1 MQIRHNTSIDE
12 LYELQSDYPSFLNL
26 LLEQED
32 NFRTDIARGL
42 VSGKKSLMPKYLY
55 DKRGSE
61 LFERITLLPEYY
73 LTRSEQAIMDA
84 HAAEMLALAEEDFWL
99 VELGAGSGKKTRAL
113 LNVISQNLTNGRING
128 RTNARY
134 LPIDISEVF
143 LQESSSILQNDF
155 PNIPITAVCA
165 EFLQGVQYIAQER
178 NNDAPSQQ
186 LVIYFPGSTLGNLT
200 RKEQMR
206 FLQDLRECLRPSDV
220 LLLSVDMSAARAGNS
235 HSKTASTLHAAY
247 NDVQGVTAEFN
258 LNILHRIN
266 TELNAVFPIEDY
278 RHVAFYNSHEARVE
292 LYLESS
298 SYHSVWLD
306 DYEVRVAAGE
316 RIHTEYSHKFDDTMI
331 ANMASLADFR
341 VRASWHDTPYYF
353 GVYWLQVP

>member
-1 MQIRHNTSIDE
+1 MYTQHHSSIDALDE
-12 LYELQSDYPSFLNL
+12 AFAPQIFFVNL
-26 LLEQED
+26 FVNLRQEQED
-32 NFRTDIARGL
+32 TFRTDVARGL
-42 VSGKKSLMPKYLY
+42 AHGRKSLMPKYLY

-61 LFERITLLPEYY
+61 LFEQITLLPEYY

-84 HAAEMLALAEEDFWL
+84 NAAEMLALAEEDFWL
-99 VELGAGSGKKTRAL
+99 VELGAGSGKKTRTL
-113 LNVISQNLTNGRING
+113 LSAMTHS

-134 LPIDISEVF
+134 LPIDISEAF
-143 LQESSSILQNDF
+143 LQESSQVLQHDF
-155 PNIPITAVCA
+155 PAIPITAVCA
-165 EFLQGVQYIAQER
+165 EFLQGVEYIAQER
-178 NNDAPSQQ
+178 DNDAPFKQ

-200 RKEQMR
+200 RKEQMK
-206 FLQDLRECLRPSDV
+206 FLQDLRGYLRSGDV

-247 NDVQGVTAEFN
+247 NDAQGITAEFN

-266 TELNAVFPIEDY
+266 SECDAAFPVEDY

-292 LYLESS
+292 LYLEST
-298 SYHSVWLD
+298 SYHSVWLNG
-306 DYEVRVAAGE
+306 YEVRIAAGE

-341 VRASWHDTPYYF
+341 VRASWHDAPHYF